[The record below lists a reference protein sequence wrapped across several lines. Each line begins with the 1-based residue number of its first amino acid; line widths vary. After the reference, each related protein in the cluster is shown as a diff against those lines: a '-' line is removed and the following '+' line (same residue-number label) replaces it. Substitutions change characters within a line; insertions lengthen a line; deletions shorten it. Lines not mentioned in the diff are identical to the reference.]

1 MIEVFQADYANPRHG
16 EALLRLLDA
25 YARDPMGGGAGLS
38 DDARRGLLRAL
49 AARPEAVSVLA
60 RVDDEY
66 AGLANCFEGFSTFA
80 CRPLLNIHD
89 VVVLPAY
96 RGRGLAALL
105 LEAVQGIAEAR
116 GCCKLTLEVLEGNRA
131 ARAAYRRFG
140 FRGYE
145 LDPDFGRALF
155 WEKKL

>member
-16 EALLRLLDA
+16 EALLRLLEA
-25 YARDPMGGGAGLS
+25 YASDPMGGGAGLS
-38 DDARRGLLRAL
+38 EGARRGLLRAL

-66 AGLANCFEGFSTFA
+66 VGLANCFEGFSTFA

-89 VVVLPAY
+89 LVVLPAY